1 MNNKEKRDKKES
13 GFPITD
19 LLQLVH
25 YSVQL
30 ERLRKTLATIM
41 KSN

>member
-25 YSVQL
+25 YFQL